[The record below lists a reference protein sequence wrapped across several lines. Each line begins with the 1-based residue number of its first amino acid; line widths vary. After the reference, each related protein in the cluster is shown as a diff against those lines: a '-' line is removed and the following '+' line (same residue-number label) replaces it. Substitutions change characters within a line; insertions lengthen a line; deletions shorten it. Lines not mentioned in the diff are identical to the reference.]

1 MAAIRY
7 IIEVILCSGLFAVFY
22 RWLLARKVSFRL
34 CRAYILATVAL
45 AIAIPAMNV
54 PLYTSRTV
62 ADEIFET
69 ITLSGTAEAEYEMGA
84 ETEIAEAA
92 APVPA
97 EAGTNE
103 SKRSIDYLA
112 WIKGG
117 LSFIYIVTALA
128 SLALIIINSEKI
140 RRLRKRSQLTHTK
153 EYTLAENKEVTTPFS
168 FLRTI
173 FLGMNYVAQ
182 EREQILTH
190 EASHVRHGHSYER
203 IALSVIRS
211 LFWFNPFFWMAESD
225 LEEVQEWE
233 ADKDVLEEGHNL
245 KVYRTTIFK
254 QLFGYNPEIS
264 CGLNNSLTKQRFIM
278 MTQNQNGRGTLL
290 RLAATLP
297 ALAACFFAFG
307 CGMKSLEEPAAI
319 EANLTDGAEVTY
331 IIPCIPKNG
340 IQSHYGD
347 VSRDG
352 AHEGIDFV
360 LDEGAPVW
368 AAADGKVIDV
378 HDGYRSLLEYKTA
391 TIKLRKPYTLMNDDK
406 GYSVYDCGNGTTL
419 TSGYNVEGG
428 DYFTSKT
435 GGKGYGLHVIIEHP
449 DGSRTIYAHLSK
461 AMYLKPEIKAGDV
474 IGYAGSTGDA
484 TGSHLHFKV
493 QKKGKP
499 ADPGKM
505 EPIQSIMLTVKG
517 EKVYHAGKELDLS
530 KGEVTEL
537 AMEFK
542 KINDMPTIHIKAE
555 GDVKVGTVTDIKEQL
570 RAAETLRLRYVN
582 DAGDV
587 NRFLPP
593 PATSDSQVKVV
604 ERPENMVRDRNLIC
618 IKINEQAKVLMF
630 GNDSE
635 YYVSDIEDFDTE
647 ALKRMIVNA
656 GNNPKLPEKTLRDI
670 HMSDGS
676 TWSTYVSKAFISLQ
690 PNEETKQNAFI
701 ALERKIRQAYGEL
714 RDELSMEKFG
724 RKMDEL
730 SQEEKQ
736 VIYEA
741 IPINVSEAEPRP
753 KVKI

>member
-1 MAAIRY
+1 MTAIRY
-7 IIEVILCSGLFAVFY
+7 IIEVIICSGLFAVFY

-69 ITLSGTAEAEYEMGA
+69 ITLSSAAEAEDALAVQREIA
-84 ETEIAEAA
+84 DAPAASAATEVEDAEAA
-92 APVPA
+92 
-97 EAGTNE
+97 
-103 SKRSIDYLA
+103 RSISYMA
-112 WIKGG
+112 WIRGI
-117 LSFIYIVTALA
+117 LIFIYIVTALA
-128 SLALIIINSEKI
+128 SLILIIMNSEKI
-140 RRLRKRSQLTHTK
+140 RRLRSRSQLTHTK
-153 EYTLAENKEVTTPFS
+153 EFTLAENKEITTPFS

-173 FLGMNYVAQ
+173 FIGLNYVAQ

-211 LFWFNPFFWMAESD
+211 LFWFNPFFRMAESD

-307 CGMKSLEEPAAI
+307 CGMKTLEEPAAI
-319 EANLTDGAEVTY
+319 EANLTDGVEVTY

-347 VSRDG
+347 VGLDG
-352 AHEGIDFV
+352 VHEGIDYV

-368 AAADGKVIDV
+368 AGADGKVIDV
-378 HDGYRSLLEYKTA
+378 HDGYRSLLEYKPA

-419 TSGYNVEGG
+419 TTGYNVEGEG
-428 DYFTSKT
+428 YFTSKP
-435 GGKGYGLHVIIEHP
+435 GGKGYGLHVIIEHT

-474 IGYAGSTGDA
+474 IGYAGCTGDA
-484 TGSHLHFKV
+484 TDSHLHFEV

-499 ADPGKM
+499 VDPGKM
-505 EPIQSIMLTVKG
+505 APIQSIMLTVKG

-570 RAAETLRLRYVN
+570 REAETLRLRYVN
-582 DAGDV
+582 DGGDV
-587 NRFLPP
+587 NKYLPP
-593 PATSDSQVKVV
+593 VAKSGND
-604 ERPENMVRDRNLIC
+604 RPIVQTLPDKIDRDNLIQ
-618 IKINEQAKVLMF
+618 IKINEQGKVLMI
-630 GNDSE
+630 GNDRE
-635 YYVSDIEDFDTE
+635 CHISDVEDFDTE
-647 ALKRMIVNA
+647 TLKGYISDTEGMVLIV
-656 GNNPKLPEKTLRDI
+656 LE
-670 HMSDGS
+670 
-676 TWSTYVSKAFISLQ
+676 
-690 PNEETKQNAFI
+690 PNEETKQNAFV

-724 RKMDEL
+724 KKMDEL
-730 SQEEKQ
+730 SQDEKQ
-736 VIYEA
+736 IIYEA
-741 IPINVSEAEPRP
+741 IPINVSEAEPKP
-753 KVKI
+753 KIKI

>member
-1 MAAIRY
+1 MTAIRY
-7 IIEVILCSGLFAVFY
+7 IIEVIICSGLFTVFY

-34 CRAYILATVAL
+34 CRAYILTTVVL

-69 ITLSGTAEAEYEMGA
+69 ITLNGTVEAEYVRDTQVEAIAMPAAPAEAE
-84 ETEIAEAA
+84 TEAA
-92 APVPA
+92 DPA
-97 EAGTNE
+97 RKIGCM
-103 SKRSIDYLA
+103 A

-117 LSFIYIVTALA
+117 LVLIYILTALA
-128 SLALIIINSEKI
+128 SLTLIIINSEKI

-173 FLGMNYVAQ
+173 FIGLNYIAQ

-203 IALSVIRS
+203 IALSIIRS
-211 LFWFNPFFWMAESD
+211 VFWFNPFFWMAESD

-233 ADKDVLEEGHNL
+233 ADKDVLDEGHNL

-319 EANLTDGAEVTY
+319 ETDLTDGKDVTY
-331 IIPCIPKNG
+331 VIPCIPKGG
-340 IQSHYGD
+340 IQNHYGEA
-347 VSRDG
+347 SLNG
-352 AHEGIDFV
+352 THEGIDYV
-360 LDEGAPVW
+360 LEEGDPVW

-378 HDGYRSLLEYKTA
+378 NDGYRSLLEYKPGL
-391 TIKLRKPYTLMNDDK
+391 IKIRKPFTLVSEAD

-419 TSGYNVEGG
+419 TTEGDG
-428 DYFTSKT
+428 YFTSRN

-461 AMYLKPEIKAGDV
+461 ALYLKPEIKAGEV

-484 TGSHLHFKV
+484 TGSHLHFEV
-493 QKKGKP
+493 RKKGK
-499 ADPGKM
+499 AVDPGEIK
-505 EPIQSIMLTVKG
+505 PLQSITLTVKG
-517 EKVYHAGKELDLS
+517 EKVYHAGKELDLP

-537 AMEFK
+537 AMEFG
-542 KINDMPTIHIKAE
+542 KIQDMPTILIKAE
-555 GDVKVGTVTDIKEQL
+555 GDVKVGTVTDIKLQL
-570 RAAETLRLRYVN
+570 REAEALRVSYVT
-582 DAGDV
+582 DGGAV
-587 NRFLPP
+587 NKFLPP
-593 PATSDSQVKVV
+593 SAKSGMLQSLPDKID
-604 ERPENMVRDRNLIC
+604 RDDLIN
-618 IKINEQAKVLMF
+618 IKINENGKVLMF
-630 GNDSE
+630 GNDDNHHI
-635 YYVSDIEDFDTE
+635 SDVEDFDIE
-647 ALKRMIVNA
+647 ALKNLITNA
-656 GNNPKLPEKTLRDI
+656 ENRALIL
-670 HMSDGS
+670 
-676 TWSTYVSKAFISLQ
+676 LQ
-690 PNEETKQNAFI
+690 PNEETRQNAFVE
-701 ALERKIRQAYGEL
+701 LERKIRQAYGEL
-714 RDELSMEKFG
+714 RDDLSMEKFG
-724 RKMDEL
+724 KKMEDL
-730 SQEEKQ
+730 SAEERQ

-741 IPINVSEAEPRP
+741 IPINISEATP
-753 KVKI
+753 KPKI